1 MMACD
6 PRGIIGKNGKLPWVY
21 PEELRYFRQTTYAHV
36 VIMGHKTFKSVSDS
50 FLKDRFNI
58 VFSTTCRRYV
68 DSGVVFVSSLDEF
81 LNISDLPDNKKY
93 FMIGGT
99 MIADLF
105 LKQNLIQDFLL
116 TEIKK
121 NYEGDT
127 VFPLHKLREW
137 PYTTLQETP
146 DFKIKH
152 YLNPHS
158 LRKEI

>member
-21 PEELRYFRQTTYAHV
+21 PEELRYFRQTTYVHV

-58 VFSTTCRRYV
+58 VFSTTYRRYV

-93 FMIGGT
+93 FMIGGV